1 MIVMGNNDV
10 SDMAIL
16 MRLKRELNDA
26 AIQLA
31 RLQLESHRRKL
42 LSEHWEVRFK
52 GQAIYS
58 FTSSK
63 SAHDK
68 RRSLVRYETGGYSVV
83 RVRRFSLCRSMCR

>member
-1 MIVMGNNDV
+1 MTMEEMTDMGI
-10 SDMAIL
+10 ML
-16 MRLKRELNDA
+16 RLKRELNEA

-31 RLQLESHRRKL
+31 RVQLEMNRRKL

-52 GQAIYS
+52 GQVLYS

-68 RRSLVRYETGGYSVV
+68 RRSLVQYEDGGYSVV
-83 RVRRFSLCRSMCR
+83 RVRRFRLCR